1 MAGIYGE
8 DHENNINA
16 LFGPFRIAS
25 TAKKSADLE
34 NSKCSPRCWSRG
46 RRIGRTR
53 TVRQRGAASGKSIP
67 GASPSNFA
75 INWPR

>member
-1 MAGIYGE
+1 MCDRSKRPPASKSLAGIASRLANNAGGGMAGIYGE

-34 NSKCSPRCWSRG
+34 NSKCSPRCWS
-46 RRIGRTR
+46 
-53 TVRQRGAASGKSIP
+53 
-67 GASPSNFA
+67 
-75 INWPR
+75 